1 MLGNRDKSILREV
14 IDEVM
19 LLMYLW
25 LSNGELL
32 DWVVEWQQKVSM
44 FLRVRDQI
52 RCARLILPNSII
64 LGKI

>member
-52 RCARLILPNSII
+52 RCVRLILPNSII